1 MSKDKAV
8 VLCSGGLNS
17 AVVASIAVKDHQ
29 PAAFLHVRFGHRSAQ
44 KEAELFEKQ
53 AEHFGVRERLVV
65 DMPHFAAIGGNARV
79 SRKKQ
84 IEDALALGESGTNCH
99 VPGLISGLVSAAFS
113 WAWTIGAGRIV
124 LGVSENLGPPAPK
137 TSELYPDYSQDYI
150 QLCNHL
156 CSEGSP
162 GKGIVVEAPVIDLTR
177 AEIVRLGRRLGTPF
191 QLTWSCLSS
200 NSEPCG
206 ACIGCA
212 TRSRGFL
219 DAAVPD
225 PVVLETARGAT
236 LSAM

>member
-1 MSKDKAV
+1 MTKDKAV

-17 AVVASIAVKDHQ
+17 AVVTSIATKDHQ
-29 PAAFLHVRFGHRSAQ
+29 PMAFLHVRFGHRAAQ

-53 AEHFGVRERLVV
+53 ADHFDVRERLVI

-84 IEDALALGESGTNCH
+84 IEDALAIGEGGTNCH
-99 VPGLISGLVSAAFS
+99 VPGLIGGLVSAAFT
-113 WAWTIGAGRIV
+113 WAWTIGARKIL

-137 TSELYPDYSQDYI
+137 TSELYPDYSQEYL

-156 CSEGSP
+156 CNEGSP
-162 GKGIVVEAPVIDLTR
+162 GRQISVETPIIDLSR
-177 AEIVRLGRRLGTPF
+177 SEIVKLGRRLGTPF

-200 NSEPCG
+200 CSEPCG
-206 ACIGCA
+206 ACVGCA

-219 DAAVPD
+219 DAAIPD
-225 PVVLETARGAT
+225 PISLETSRGAV